1 MCWMVPARPSGA
13 APLLVLSCSGA
24 FCSATAMLCV
34 KPFST
39 VTALMLQLSRATR
52 QESAGT
58 QCEDMNQTVKWR
70 GKETGQ
76 GEGKGREGKGREGKG
91 REGKGAQDRKKYSI
105 VWHVRGTCAQWQA
118 QIVYRYTKGLP
129 CTVTRPH
136 SNLYRVATTVVKH
149 GLQMHWLHAC

>member
-34 KPFST
+34 KPFAT

-76 GEGKGREGKGREGKG
+76 GDGKGREGKGREGKG
-91 REGKGAQDRKKYSI
+91 REGSTGQEEVLHSVACKGD
-105 VWHVRGTCAQWQA
+105 
-118 QIVYRYTKGLP
+118 L
-129 CTVTRPH
+129 CTVAGPNCVQVYQRLALH
-136 SNLYRVATTVVKH
+136 CNTTT
-149 GLQMHWLHAC
+149 